1 MIRHI
6 KIKKLKLNNDSLF
19 QVGYFF
25 LIINQVLAQSQY
37 NEMDTPSIILKIT
50 RWLLI
55 IYFLFLILKKNIY
68 PNNKKGLF
76 WLIFALLS
84 VTEMIF
90 FNGKLLLII
99 LFVIVI
105 SSYKT
110 DLNLFLKSHVL
121 GLICGQ
127 IIVILSSLIGILDKL
142 GVYKQFDNVT
152 GFLFK
157 RDNIRYAFG
166 FVNSNIIPIT
176 CLYLYLYLLLIKKN
190 NFKLK
195 YDILAILIN
204 YIVFLF
210 CGSRVC
216 ILLLFLAIVLRWL
229 VKLNKNNFIK
239 IFVPGTHL
247 ILVTCLLCSIVLP
260 VSSWYHMPVV
270 TVLDNLLTARISI
283 MRNVL
288 GRYPITLWG
297 YGEINIDN
305 SIEYL
310 VMDNGYLALFVTRG
324 LLIGV
329 IFVIILFVII
339 QYTKKSENP
348 YLLILII
355 IMIVGNFVDNSIL
368 HYITFP
374 IYVIFFNRFIN
385 IYCERK

>member
-6 KIKKLKLNNDSLF
+6 KIKKLKLNNDSFFL
-19 QVGYFF
+19 VGYFF
-25 LIINQVLAQSQY
+25 IIINQVLAQSQY
-37 NEMDTPSIILKIT
+37 NEMITPSIILKVT
-50 RWLLI
+50 RWFLI

-68 PNNKKGLF
+68 PYSKKGLF
-76 WLIFALLS
+76 WLIFAFLS

-121 GLICGQ
+121 GLLCGQ
-127 IIVILSSLIGILDKL
+127 SIVVLSSLIGILDKL

-157 RDNIRYAFG
+157 HDNIRYAFG

-176 CLYLYLYLLLIKKN
+176 CLYLYLYSLLIKKN
-190 NFKLK
+190 KFKLR
-195 YDILAILIN
+195 YDILAIFIN

-216 ILLLFLAIVLRWL
+216 ILLLFLAIILRWL
-229 VKLNKNNFIK
+229 VILNKDNFIK
-239 IFVPGTHL
+239 IFVPGTQL
-247 ILVTCLLCSIVLP
+247 TLVTCLLCSIVLP
-260 VSSWYHMPVV
+260 VSSWYYKPFV
-270 TVLDNLLTARISI
+270 TVLDNMLTARISI

-329 IFVIILFVII
+329 IFVIILFMLI
-339 QYTKKSENP
+339 QYTKKSKTP
-348 YLLILII
+348 YLLILMT
-355 IMIVGNFVDNSIL
+355 IMIIGNFVDNSIL

-374 IYVIFFNRFIN
+374 IYVISYNTLTN
-385 IYCERK
+385 KYCERK

>member
-1 MIRHI
+1 M
-6 KIKKLKLNNDSLF
+6 
-19 QVGYFF
+19 
-25 LIINQVLAQSQY
+25 
-37 NEMDTPSIILKIT
+37 
-50 RWLLI
+50 
-55 IYFLFLILKKNIY
+55 FLILKKNIY

-239 IFVPGTHL
+239 IFVPK
-247 ILVTCLLCSIVLP
+247 
-260 VSSWYHMPVV
+260 
-270 TVLDNLLTARISI
+270 
-283 MRNVL
+283 
-288 GRYPITLWG
+288 GRH
-297 YGEINIDN
+297 
-305 SIEYL
+305 
-310 VMDNGYLALFVTRG
+310 
-324 LLIGV
+324 
-329 IFVIILFVII
+329 II
-339 QYTKKSENP
+339 
-348 YLLILII
+348 
-355 IMIVGNFVDNSIL
+355 
-368 HYITFP
+368 
-374 IYVIFFNRFIN
+374 
-385 IYCERK
+385 